1 MVAERESLTLSEP
14 GFGQVADLP
23 VFHGESWEEHV
34 QTWLDL
40 ERVVTDQRWRQA
52 AVIASLETRYGE
64 NSLDKFAQDVGISPK
79 RLYEYRAA
87 YRVYQ
92 FSGRPEN
99 LDFYHYVIASR
110 AENPAE
116 LIEQAAADGLS
127 TKALRRIVTQSTAP
141 PIETPLPTLSD
152 DPQIMAAWRG
162 WCQATAALKSA
173 APRLASL
180 LATYFEELQYELSC
194 PAETIESAIYA
205 AIRAGYDELD
215 QIANHG
221 GWDRMHVTTWLNRLV
236 ELGRLKAWEKPRD
249 PGARGP
255 SRTGYEVL

>member
-1 MVAERESLTLSEP
+1 MVAESDSLTLSP

-23 VFHGESWEEHV
+23 VFHGQSWEEHV

-52 AVIASLETRYGE
+52 AVVASLETHYGE
-64 NSLDKFAQDVGISPK
+64 KSLDKFAQEVGISPK

-92 FSGRPEN
+92 FSGRAEN
-99 LDFYHYVIASR
+99 LDFTHYVIASR
-110 AENPAE
+110 AENPAQI
-116 LIEQAAADGLS
+116 IEQAATDGLS
-127 TKALRRIVTQSTAP
+127 TRALNRLVTQSTAP
-141 PIETPLPTLSD
+141 PIETPLPTLTD

-162 WCQATAALKSA
+162 WQLATGALKAA

-180 LATYFEELQYELSC
+180 LATYLEEVQYELSC
-194 PAETIESAIYA
+194 PAETVETAIYA
-205 AIRAGYDELD
+205 AISAGYDELD
-215 QIANHG
+215 QIASHG
-221 GWDRMHVTTWLNRLV
+221 GWNRLHVTTWLNRLV
-236 ELGRLKAWEKPRD
+236 ELGRLRSWEKPRG

-255 SRTGYEVL
+255 ARTGYEIV

>member
-1 MVAERESLTLSEP
+1 MASASDSLTLSPE
-14 GFGQVADLP
+14 FGQVADLP
-23 VFHGESWEEHV
+23 VFHGTSWEEHV

-52 AVIASLETRYGE
+52 AVVASLETHYGDK
-64 NSLDKFAQDVGISPK
+64 SLDKFAQDVGVSPK

-116 LIEQAAADGLS
+116 MIDQAAADGLT
-127 TKALRRIVTQSTAP
+127 TKALRRMVTQASAP
-141 PIETPLPTLSD
+141 PVETPLPTLSD
-152 DPQIMAAWRG
+152 DPQIMAAWRNWQLATG
-162 WCQATAALKSA
+162 ALKTAAPKLSGL
-173 APRLASL
+173 LAS
-180 LATYFEELQYELSC
+180 YIEELQYELSC
-194 PAETIESAIYA
+194 PAETVESALYA
-205 AIRAGYDELD
+205 AIRAGYDEID
-215 QIANHG
+215 QIADHG
-221 GWDRMHVTTWLNRLV
+221 GWNRLHVAVWLNRLV
-236 ELGRLKAWEKPRD
+236 ELGRLRSWEKARD

-255 SRTGYEVL
+255 ARTGYEII